1 MALSVVRTAAALRAL
16 LAPWRREG
24 TRIGLVATLG
34 ALHRGHAVLVERALA
49 ACERVVVSVFVNP
62 TQFAPHEDFARYP
75 RTEAADAAL
84 LERVDAHVLY
94 APAVEEIYPPGDATR
109 VTVSGLTEPLE
120 GAIRPHFFAGVATVC
135 ARLFCQVQ
143 PDVTVFGEKDYQ
155 QLLVVRRM
163 ARDLGL
169 GVEVIGVP
177 TVREPDGLALSSRNA
192 YLSAAE
198 RAAAPALHRTLQEV
212 AAGLRDGA
220 AMAALRPDAV
230 RGLVAAGFSEP
241 DYLDLR
247 DAETLAPRDRLD
259 GAPARLLVAARLGAT
274 RLIDNIP
281 VQRA

>member
-1 MALSVVRTAAALRAL
+1 MIATVRTAAALRAA

-24 TRIGLVATLG
+24 LRIGFVPTMG
-34 ALHRGHAVLVERALA
+34 ALHRGHAALVEHALA
-49 ACERVVVSVFVNP
+49 ACDRVVVSVFVNP
-62 TQFAPHEDFARYP
+62 TQFAPNEDFARYP
-75 RTEAADAAL
+75 RTEEADAAL
-84 LERVDAHVLY
+84 LDRVGAQVLY

-109 VTVSGLTEPLE
+109 VTVAGLTEPME
-120 GAIRPHFFAGVATVC
+120 GAIRPHFFTGVATVC
-135 ARLFCQVQ
+135 ARLFCHVQ
-143 PDVTVFGEKDYQ
+143 PDATFFGEKDYQ

-192 YLSAAE
+192 YLSASE
-198 RAAAPALHRTLQEV
+198 RAAAPALHRVLQRV

-220 AMAALRPDAV
+220 SMATLAPEAMRALV
-230 RGLVAAGFSEP
+230 HAGFTAP

-247 DAETLAPRDRLD
+247 EAETLAPLDRLD
-259 GAPARLLVAARLGAT
+259 ATPARLLVAARLGTT

>member
-1 MALSVVRTAAALRAL
+1 MIATVRTAAALRAA

-24 TRIGLVATLG
+24 LRIGFVPTMG
-34 ALHRGHAVLVERALA
+34 ALHRGHATLVERALA
-49 ACERVVVSVFVNP
+49 ACDRVVVSVFVNP
-62 TQFAPHEDFARYP
+62 TQFAPDEDFARYP

-84 LERVDAHVLY
+84 LDRIGAHLLY

-109 VTVSGLTEPLE
+109 VKVAGLTEPLE
-120 GAIRPHFFAGVATVC
+120 GAIRPHFFTGVATVC
-135 ARLFCQVQ
+135 ARLFCHVQ
-143 PDVTVFGEKDYQ
+143 PNAAFFGEKDYQ

-177 TVREPDGLALSSRNA
+177 TVRESDGLALSSRNA
-192 YLSAAE
+192 YLSATE
-198 RAAAPALHRTLQEV
+198 RAAAPVLHRVLQDL
-212 AAGLRDGA
+212 AAALRDGA
-220 AMAALRPDAV
+220 TMATLRPDAV
-230 RGLVAAGFSEP
+230 RALLDAGFTAP

-247 DAETLAPRDRLD
+247 DAETLAPLDRLD
-259 GAPARLLVAARLGAT
+259 ATPARLLVAARLGTT

>member
-1 MALSVVRTAAALRAL
+1 MIATVRTAAALRAA

-24 TRIGLVATLG
+24 LRIGFVPTMG
-34 ALHRGHAVLVERALA
+34 ALHRGHAALVEHALA
-49 ACERVVVSVFVNP
+49 ACDRVVVSVFVNP
-62 TQFAPHEDFARYP
+62 TQFAPNEDFARYP

-84 LERVDAHVLY
+84 LERVGAQVLY
-94 APAVEEIYPPGDATR
+94 APAVDEIYPPGDATR
-109 VTVSGLTEPLE
+109 VTVAGLTEPME
-120 GAIRPHFFAGVATVC
+120 GAIRPHFFTGVATVC
-135 ARLFCQVQ
+135 ARLFCHVQ
-143 PDVTVFGEKDYQ
+143 PDAAFFGEKDYQ

-198 RAAAPALHRTLQEV
+198 RAAAPALHRVLQRV

-220 AMAALRPDAV
+220 SLAALRADAV
-230 RGLVAAGFSEP
+230 RALLEAGFTAP

-247 DAETLAPRDRLD
+247 DAETLAPLDRFD
-259 GAPARLLVAARLGAT
+259 ATPARLLAAARLGTT

>member
-1 MALSVVRTAAALRAL
+1 VIATVRTAVALRAA

-24 TRIGLVATLG
+24 LRIGFVPTMG
-34 ALHRGHAVLVERALA
+34 ALHRGHAALVEHALA
-49 ACERVVVSVFVNP
+49 ACDRVVVSVFVNP
-62 TQFAPHEDFARYP
+62 TQFAPNEDFARYP

-84 LERVDAHVLY
+84 LERVGAQVLY
-94 APAVEEIYPPGDATR
+94 APAVEEVYPPGDATR
-109 VTVSGLTEPLE
+109 VTVAGLTESME
-120 GAIRPHFFAGVATVC
+120 GAIRPHFFTGVATVC
-135 ARLFCQVQ
+135 ARLFCHVQ
-143 PDVTVFGEKDYQ
+143 PDATFFGEKDYQ

-198 RAAAPALHRTLQEV
+198 RAAAPALHRALQQV
-212 AAGLRDGA
+212 ATGLRDGA
-220 AMAALRPDAV
+220 SMAALRADAV
-230 RGLVAAGFSEP
+230 RALLDAGFTEP

-247 DAETLAPRDRLD
+247 DAETLAPLDRLD
-259 GAPARLLVAARLGAT
+259 ATPARLLAAARLGTT